1 MSQQLRLL
9 TADDLAPL
17 ARRLAETLDLAQLQE
32 AVPAELPALLE
43 KALRASLEIPSS
55 PPEGTATRLLLEA
68 WLLQPPPG
76 ADPDNSDVNAWPRRF
91 NGGLLLDRLPVD
103 RSEIQNLLRFLAET
117 GAEID
122 QEPE

>member
-1 MSQQLRLL
+1 MPQQLRLL
-9 TADDLAPL
+9 TTDDLAPL
-17 ARRLAETLDLAQLQE
+17 GRRLAETLDLAQLR
-32 AVPAELPALLE
+32 AAAPAELPALFAS
-43 KALRASLEIPSS
+43 ALQASLNLPAV
-55 PPEGTATRLLLEA
+55 PPEGAATHLLLEA

>member
-17 ARRLAETLDLAQLQE
+17 GRRLAETLDLAQLQE
-32 AVPAELPALLE
+32 AAPAELPALLE
-43 KALRASLEIPSS
+43 KALRASLEIPSI
-55 PPEGTATRLLLEA
+55 PPAGAATRLLLEA

-91 NGGLLLDRLPVD
+91 NGGLLLDRRPVD
-103 RSEIQNLLRFLAET
+103 RSEIQNLLRFVAET